1 MVRPQQYLFICNYV
15 CLNECIYVLVNII
28 IKFVVYW
35 QNLNRLFSI
44 HCVPT
49 LSLLLVTWRFNYEQF
64 AELFVVLA
72 GKFSKLIIPYCCCL
86 ERYYIEITI
95 YFYRLKFGC
104 YNITQKC
111 CWKKH
116 ENKSSQITF
125 SFPLLQY
132 TANNW
137 KARRVLM
144 YICLGAFSLISPLRF
159 LHVFKLLDTLVSISV
174 CLYTVCNYGSYSL
187 WSNFCIIKGVQE
199 GKCRKARMCERLLN
213 TLQSISKS
221 YMLLRI
227 LVVTI

>member
-1 MVRPQQYLFICNYV
+1 MKLQFISTV
-15 CLNECIYVLVNII
+15 LNLV
-28 IKFVVYW
+28 
-35 QNLNRLFSI
+35 
-44 HCVPT
+44 
-49 LSLLLVTWRFNYEQF
+49 VTI
-64 AELFVVLA
+64 L
-72 GKFSKLIIPYCCCL
+72 P
-86 ERYYIEITI
+86 IE
-95 YFYRLKFGC
+95 
-104 YNITQKC
+104 KC

-187 WSNFCIIKGVQE
+187 WSNFCIIKGVRE
-199 GKCRKARMCERLLN
+199 GKCRKVRMCERLLN

-221 YMLLRI
+221 YMLKDI
-227 LVVTI
+227 DCDHVVTI